1 MARSRPKLSQSPWSG
16 LDAVRKIMDRFGE
29 FGESLNRMAGALHGL
44 EDSMKHL
51 LGVTSRVTA
60 AMLMLHGSLAYAGK
74 PKQEFKSTNDSD
86 KDKPGEKNW
95 EQIIK
100 AGDDR
105 RKKRD
110 DEDKEKTRRLK
121 IEKDFNNKLY
131 RLNTEKDRLSRLANK
146 YEDMSKTSKT
156 YFMGQKRQEFIKDRK
171 KFINI
176 YESKKVNAK
185 ALDDNNEAKQSFE
198 DTKTKQTKAEK
209 AAATKSGGVP
219 KGPADTTIK
228 KWVLDTEYG
237 FASLEKDS
245 EKAVK
250 EHGQLDKKDQ
260 QQKRIVTQI
269 SLIGVNE
276 LGQII
281 KSFSQNIEPVLNSGE
296 TLYNLGNK
304 TDQEH
309 KDWVAQQKKV
319 KNKVSLDD
327 AAVNLASFSATE
339 KVHESIHNPDLDAP
353 KLVGKNALNADIAAL
368 TNSINKVVGNVL
380 FDKDLPV
387 QNTNEATLDPV
398 TTNAK
403 EIKRLLS
410 GLNTDELKKI
420 GDSFGLDNAKLLDL
434 AQTPDKGLKQTDLV
448 SLFRQT
454 YTGAGAHDAES
465 DTKAYAKLD
474 PIIQKFVQIL
484 KASID
489 TRSRDEALD
498 QANLGQNAELDLAR
512 RSEIEFEAE
521 PLAIEK
527 NQVVSAAAAR
537 IKDIDV
543 EASDIALA
551 QNTGTPPPTTSTGS
565 PKGSKAHLSSFSMNP
580 DKSWKEQPHL
590 LVDGQDVLSP
600 TSNPKATP
608 EDYIAKL
615 KELKAADATST
626 MGRSTDFNEAIDAL
640 SNASKITPLDPN
652 MDYAGFSPAPFNPL
666 GANPKGTPNPHASR
680 VQVSPFETT
689 GTGAFATKPK
699 MDVDRLPAMTGTY
712 ADDTAYTEEMVSKLD
727 ELIAADATNM
737 TGSSDELKSIR
748 DILKNVLD
756 EFKNYKVLNDFKTH
770 TGTLTPI
777 PEGVPISSTP
787 TKLGPHLPTPST
799 FTLPK
804 SLRDIGTQLHNLFK
818 RTTSTIESSIKSK
831 LGGIDF
837 TKVMGGGMENAKEA
851 FSTLA
856 KGIFV
861 TATALSGAV
870 MGLSQLAS
878 ADVFATFQN
887 SLVLLGMNIGSAF
900 KEPILKL
907 TWYIQQLAGQFEN
920 MSPAVR
926 ETLTSLAEWSMYV
939 VGASMALKALAFI
952 VSPIAMVAKGLW
964 ALVVAI
970 GATIAAM
977 AQNGIGTTIGNGIA
991 GLMGGGAKDAMGLG
1005 GSWMGASLFNTLKFA
1020 AVVAKTTL
1028 ILAAVTEA
1036 FLGLIDVIF
1045 QTKYSM
1051 TSRLLGGVVDS
1062 ANAQTDRAIENSD
1075 IKPQDTADAKKI
1087 LATFKEDK
1095 EYSEGQLVT
1104 TPEDTELFQKEMK
1117 NPEEALFNPNKNLL
1131 KNKHSMLTMLM
1142 DPVVQ
1147 NKVSYEERL
1156 QAGKDYAQYDTQYQK
1171 AKADGNQ
1178 KSMDLNLSLMAN
1190 TYSSI
1195 WKSAEKNK
1203 GLLGNAAP
1211 SPDHIDR
1218 IQDYSRS
1225 QQMQPGFGNENKTT
1239 KASKESE
1246 KDKAKKDFETGGG
1259 MKGLLMSLQSFRSQ
1273 PSYMGVEEAHRRV
1286 QVEALKSDPL
1296 EQKINEIRSKE
1307 LADMIKL
1314 LAKIE
1319 SGQSKKSSIL
1329 EFSEA
1334 MLGAGHK

>member
-74 PKQEFKSTNDSD
+74 PKQEFKSTND
-86 KDKPGEKNW
+86 KDKPDEKNW

-110 DEDKEKTRRLK
+110 EEEKEKVRRLK
-121 IEKDFNNKLY
+121 IERDFNNKLY
-131 RLNTEKDRLSRLANK
+131 KLNAEKDRLSRLANK
-146 YEDMSKTSKT
+146 YEDMAQTSKT
-156 YFMGQKRQEFIKDRK
+156 YFMGKNRQEFIKERK
-171 KFINI
+171 KFISI

-185 ALDDNNEAKQSFE
+185 ALDDNSEAKQSFE

-250 EHGQLDKKDQ
+250 EHDQLDKKDQ

-353 KLVGKNALNADIAAL
+353 KLVGKNALSADIAAL

-380 FDKDLPV
+380 FDKDLPT

-398 TTNAK
+398 TANAK
-403 EIKRLLS
+403 DIKRLLA

-420 GDSFGLDNAKLLDL
+420 STSFGLNEAKLLEL

-448 SLFRQT
+448 SLFGQT

-512 RSEIEFEAE
+512 QSEVEFEAE

-527 NQVVSAAAAR
+527 NQVVSAVAAR
-537 IKDIDV
+537 IKDIDL
-543 EASDIALA
+543 EASEIALA
-551 QNTGTPPPTTSTGS
+551 QNNGTPTTTTGS

-615 KELKAADATST
+615 KELKASNATST
-626 MGRSTDFNEAIDAL
+626 MGRSTDFNEAIDAF

-666 GANPKGTPNPHASR
+666 GANPKGTPNPHVSR

-689 GTGAFATKPK
+689 GTGSFTTKPK
-699 MDVDRLPAMTGTY
+699 MDIDRLPAMTGTY
-712 ADDTAYTEEMVSKLD
+712 ADDTAYTEDMVSKLD

-737 TGSSDELKSIR
+737 QGNANDLKSIR

-756 EFKNYKVLNDFKTH
+756 EFKNYKVLNSFQTS
-770 TGTLTPI
+770 TGPITPI
-777 PEGVPISSTP
+777 PQGVPISSTP
-787 TKLGPHLPTPST
+787 TKLGPNLPTPPT
-799 FTLPK
+799 YTLPK

-818 RTTSTIESSIKSK
+818 KATSAIESSIKSK

-878 ADVFATFQN
+878 PDVFATFQN
-887 SLVLLGMNIGSAF
+887 SLVLLGMAVGSAF
-900 KEPILKL
+900 MVPMLKL
-907 TWYIQQLAGQFEN
+907 SWYIQQVAKDFLD

-926 ETLTSLAEWSMYV
+926 KNLETLATFSMYV
-939 VGASMALKALAFI
+939 VGASLALKALAFI

-964 ALVVAI
+964 ALTVAI

-977 AQNGIGTTIGNGIA
+977 GKNGIVNTIGTGVA
-991 GLMGGGAKDAMGLG
+991 GLMGSDAVI
-1005 GSWMGASLFNTLKFA
+1005 NTGKFA
-1020 AVVAKTTL
+1020 LVVGRVVGVVGL
-1028 ILAAVTEA
+1028 VTAA
-1036 FLGLIDVIF
+1036 FLELRDQIWGTRDSLSRRFTDSIEASHNKKVEDVIDRSNVKAGNQEESEKADKNYVENKLRAESVLGESKETSDLF
-1045 QTKYSM
+1045 AKQIKEKSYGVEVGGPGTTSEVLDKTSHPLHDLMKYEA
-1051 TSRLLGGVVDS
+1051 VQ
-1062 ANAQTDRAIENSD
+1062 ANVHSDEKLQAI
-1075 IKPQDTADAKKI
+1075 
-1087 LATFKEDK
+1087 K
-1095 EYSEGQLVT
+1095 EYSRYEQMYHK
-1104 TPEDTELFQKEMK
+1104 DKEAGNEK
-1117 NPEEALFNPNKNLL
+1117 GAEINLGRMATIL
-1131 KNKHSMLTMLM
+1131 SDVYKIAETRS
-1142 DPVVQ
+1142 
-1147 NKVSYEERL
+1147 EERK
-1156 QAGKDYAQYDTQYQK
+1156 Q
-1171 AKADGNQ
+1171 
-1178 KSMDLNLSLMAN
+1178 S
-1190 TYSSI
+1190 
-1195 WKSAEKNK
+1195 
-1203 GLLGNAAP
+1203 
-1211 SPDHIDR
+1211 
-1218 IQDYSRS
+1218 
-1225 QQMQPGFGNENKTT
+1225 T
-1239 KASKESE
+1239 KASLMYKDAPPSEYINQLKEFGIGQGQIKGGFNE
-1246 KDKAKKDFETGGG
+1246 KKVTKRTAAETKKDAQDSFDKGGG

-1273 PSYMGVEEAHRRV
+1273 PSFMGVEEAHRRI

-1296 EQKINEIRSKE
+1296 EQLLNEVRSNE
-1307 LADMIKL
+1307 LFKMVRS
-1314 LAKIE
+1314 LAELEKT
-1319 SGQSKKSSIL
+1319 SGKPQESSIL
-1329 EFSEA
+1329 QFSKWV
-1334 MLGAGHK
+1334 LGAGH